1 MRRNSKYDEFAHGE
15 TQRRVSIY
23 PPHEEHDYV
32 PIVCPHCRVIFVH
45 IPRQHILSSKASKCK
60 AHISVCPVYTQLCPL
75 ALDARKETDV
85 AELLRNQAERHASQR
100 DSDQAQNE
108 ERHAEMMAE
117 LRDLKEQLS
126 HKRQCLTDVRE
137 WGRLKEPDN
146 TLVPQL
152 TCREATLVASHQ
164 AEASRLR
171 AELEVLRIA
180 VKDKA
185 PAALVTRAAE
195 AETKLSRLQKE
206 WDAFREENNRTLADA
221 VRSNGEER
229 SRHGAAKLAYA
240 EKARSLKRKLQ
251 AAIHPDK
258 VPREVRQWATHIFQQ
273 VFDSS

>member
-1 MRRNSKYDEFAHGE
+1 MSTYA
-15 TQRRVSIY
+15 
-23 PPHEEHDYV
+23 PHDEHDYV
-32 PIVCPHCRVIFVH
+32 PIVCPHCRVSFVS
-45 IPRQHILSSKASKCK
+45 IPKQHLLSSKASKCK
-60 AHISVCPVYTQLCPL
+60 AHIAVCPVYTQLSPL

-85 AELLRNQAERHASQR
+85 AELLRNQAARHATQR
-100 DSDQAQNE
+100 ENDQAQNE

-152 TCREATLVASHQ
+152 TCREATLVASY
-164 AEASRLR
+164 EADATRLR

-185 PAALVTRAAE
+185 PAVLVTRAAE
-195 AETKLSRLQKE
+195 SEAKLSRVQQE
-206 WDAFREENNRTLADA
+206 WDAFREESTKTLADA
-221 VRSNGEER
+221 VKCNEEER
-229 SRHGAAKLAYA
+229 AQHGAAKLAYA

-251 AAIHPDK
+251 AAVHPDK
-258 VPREVRQWATHIFQQ
+258 VPPEMRTWATRIFQQ